1 MLSVRPGWPLGK
13 LASELTRVIDEF
25 VVRNHP
31 TDNAPFKHG
40 PRSHVFGGEGH
51 GERFSGPLGNSLDA
65 SRHHKDAERLLRVSE
80 TRSPA
85 GEHDVRAQS
94 SAWLKTSHIRP

>member
-1 MLSVRPGWPLGK
+1 MHAVRSGWPLGR
-13 LASELTRVIDEF
+13 LASELTRVINEF
-25 VVRNHP
+25 VVRNHS
-31 TDNAPFKHG
+31 TD
-40 PRSHVFGGEGH
+40 GEGPFH

-65 SRHHKDAERLLRVSE
+65 SKHRNDAERLLRVSE

-85 GEHDVRAQS
+85 GEHDVRAQR